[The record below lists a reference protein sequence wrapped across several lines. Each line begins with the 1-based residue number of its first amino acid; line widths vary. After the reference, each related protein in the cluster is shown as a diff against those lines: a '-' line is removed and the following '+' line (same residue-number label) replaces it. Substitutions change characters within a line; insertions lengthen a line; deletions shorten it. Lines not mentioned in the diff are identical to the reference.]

1 MTPSFPR
8 GVLTAVDR
16 HFDDPR
22 IRDEEQL
29 TVTLPEEGGRTARL
43 SPAEAREAVD
53 APVAD
58 PELAAAVWQSALIEA
73 RTEQTPRGPAQ
84 LLLIWLL
91 LPRLTGTA
99 RRICAR
105 LRADRA
111 DVESEM
117 MLALLEEMPGI
128 DLPGE
133 LAAQALVRA
142 ARSAG
147 WRFARAAWREKPVSW
162 MENVADSAEDVFD
175 DSIAEDTEDTAWYP
189 QLDVMVPRPAGP
201 HGLRAT
207 LQVSAP
213 AGRVEA
219 AVLTGLADDYGVREV
234 VRRTGRTRRRRRVG
248 TLKLRL
254 GGRRR

>member
-1 MTPSFPR
+1 MTSSFPC
-8 GVLTAVDR
+8 GALAAVAQ

-22 IRDEEQL
+22 IRDEAQL
-29 TVTLPEEGGRTARL
+29 IVLPGNDAWPVRL

-53 APVAD
+53 ASAAD
-58 PELAAAVWQSALIEA
+58 PELAAAVWQNALAEA
-73 RTEQTPRGPAQ
+73 RAETTPRGSAQ

-91 LPRLTGTA
+91 LPRLNGTA
-99 RRICAR
+99 RRICER

-133 LAAQALVRA
+133 LAAQTLVRA

-147 WRFARAAWREKPVSW
+147 WRYARAGWREKPADW
-162 MENVADSAEDVFD
+162 LENMADSAGDIFE
-175 DSIAEDTEDTAWYP
+175 DSIDEDAEQQP
-189 QLDVMVPRPAGP
+189 QLDVVVPRPAGP
-201 HGLRAT
+201 HGLRAE
-207 LQVSAP
+207 LRVSAP
-213 AGRVEA
+213 AGQVEA

-234 VRRTGRTRRRRRVG
+234 VRRAGQSRRRRRVG
-248 TLKLRL
+248 TLKLWL
-254 GGRRR
+254 GERRR

>member
-1 MTPSFPR
+1 MTSLFPC
-8 GVLTAVDR
+8 GALAAVGR
-16 HFDDPR
+16 HFDDSR
-22 IRDEEQL
+22 IQDQAQL
-29 TVTLPEEGGRTARL
+29 TIRLPGGGARPVLL

-53 APVAD
+53 GPVAD
-58 PELAAAVWQSALIEA
+58 PELAAAVWQSALAEA
-73 RTEQTPRGPAQ
+73 RAGATSRGPGQ

-91 LPRLTGTA
+91 APRLTGSA
-99 RRICAR
+99 RRICQR

-117 MLALLEEMPGI
+117 MLALFEEIPDV

-133 LAAQALVRA
+133 LAAQALLRA

-147 WRFARAAWREKPVSW
+147 WRYARTRWREKPADW
-162 MENVADSAEDVFD
+162 LENVAESEPDGFE
-175 DSIAEDTEDTAWYP
+175 DSIAGEVE
-189 QLDVMVPRPAGP
+189 QQRHFDVEVPRPAGP

-213 AGRVEA
+213 AEQVEA

-234 VRRTGRTRRRRRVG
+234 VRRAVRTKRRVG

-254 GGRRR
+254 GRRRR

>member
-1 MTPSFPR
+1 MTSSFPC
-8 GVLTAVDR
+8 GVLAAIAR

-22 IRDEEQL
+22 VREATQL
-29 TVTLPEEGGRTARL
+29 TVLPRGDDARPVRL
-43 SPAEAREAVD
+43 SPMEARRAVD
-53 APVAD
+53 EPAAD
-58 PELAAAVWQSALIEA
+58 PELAAAVWQSALAGA
-73 RTEQTPRGPAQ
+73 RAETTPRGPAQ

-91 LPRLTGTA
+91 LPRLSGTA
-99 RRICAR
+99 RKICNR

-117 MLALLEEMPGI
+117 MLALLEEVPCM

-147 WRFARAAWREKPVSW
+147 WRYARAVRREMPADW
-162 MENVADSAEDVFD
+162 LDREADSAGNVFEDATAEEAERQAEFD
-175 DSIAEDTEDTAWYP
+175 VAI
-189 QLDVMVPRPAGP
+189 PRPAGP
-201 HGLRAT
+201 YGLRAQ
-207 LQVSAP
+207 LRVSGP
-213 AGRVEA
+213 VGKVEA

-234 VRRTGRTRRRRRVG
+234 VRRAGRSKRRRRVG